1 MAKDKESNVVLNFK
15 MDGQV
20 QYAQTLKEINGV
32 INTAGKEYNN
42 HVSAMGKD
50 ANATEKLRAEKK
62 KLEIQLEGAEKRSK
76 LLREEYER
84 SVKETGE
91 YSNESK
97 KLYNQLQQSET
108 GENKLRDALDQT
120 NEAIKEQGDLSVE
133 TAKKLEKIEEAGEK
147 VTNVGKGMTMGVTA
161 PILAIGAASLAAFGE
176 VDEALDTIIKK
187 TGATGEVADSL
198 SESFK
203 NVGKG
208 THLELQTVGE
218 AIGEVN
224 TQFGFMGEELEEATD
239 YMLKFADINDTDVSQ
254 SAINSR
260 KAIEAYEMSYDDL
273 NVVLDATT
281 QVAQDTGQSVDDLFD
296 KAIKGAPQIK
306 ALGLTFEDGVE
317 MIGKFEQSGVEST
330 KALSYMSKA
339 SVVFAKDGKTLTDGL
354 SELQTNMQNASS
366 DTEALTMASEVF
378 GTKGASVMFD
388 AIQRGSLDLTEL
400 GEVAKNSGGAVG
412 TTFESTLD
420 PIDKAQLAMNNAK
433 IAMAEV
439 GDTVQIALEPMLVKV
454 TEALQ
459 KLGDWW
465 SSLTPEMQ
473 QFIVKTSLVAA
484 AIGPLLV
491 VVGTLMGSVTKLY
504 KGVQTFVKIWQG
516 MQLLL
521 AANPFI
527 LIVAAVIGLIAI
539 FVLAYKK
546 IEWFRNGV
554 NTFFGGIKDF
564 GVNSFKF
571 LGGYISGIFDGIVQN
586 FKNFYDSGKRIFTG
600 LIDFITGVFTGNWSK
615 AWSGIIDIFGGIF
628 DGIGSMVKAPLNFMI
643 GLING
648 FLRGLSKIKIPDW
661 VPGVGGKGFSI
672 SEIPLLAKGG
682 SFLNGQAIVGEAG
695 PELVSSTNG
704 RTKVTPLSNDEKN
717 KGISGATRNRESVTI
732 NNHFGQINTNSPSEL
747 AKLDRRMKRSA
758 DMGLIGNGG
767 VPG

>member
-339 SVVFAKDGKTLTDGL
+339 SVVFAKDGKTLSDGL

-473 QFIVKTSLVAA
+473 QFIVKASLVAA

-564 GVNSFKF
+564 GVNAFKF

>member
-473 QFIVKTSLVAA
+473 QFIVKASLVAA

-564 GVNSFKF
+564 GVNAFKF

-628 DGIGSMVKAPLNFMI
+628 DGIGSMVKVPLNFMI

>member
-224 TQFGFMGEELEEATD
+224 TQFGFMDEELEEATD

-473 QFIVKTSLVAA
+473 QFIVKASLVAA

-564 GVNSFKF
+564 GVNAFKF

>member
-366 DTEALTMASEVF
+366 DTEALTMASEIF

-400 GEVAKNSGGAVG
+400 GEVAKNSGGSVG

-473 QFIVKTSLVAA
+473 QFIVKASLVAA

-564 GVNSFKF
+564 GVNAFKF

-767 VPG
+767 VPV

>member
-1 MAKDKESNVVLNFK
+1 

-473 QFIVKTSLVAA
+473 QFIVKASLVAA

-564 GVNSFKF
+564 GVNAFKF

-628 DGIGSMVKAPLNFMI
+628 DGIGSMVKVPLNFMI

>member
-378 GTKGASVMFD
+378 GTKGAAVMFD

-473 QFIVKTSLVAA
+473 QFIVKASLVAA

-504 KGVQTFVKIWQG
+504 KGVQTFIKIWQG

-564 GVNSFKF
+564 GVNAFKF

-586 FKNFYDSGKRIFTG
+586 FKNFYESGKRIFTG

-767 VPG
+767 VPV

>member
-473 QFIVKTSLVAA
+473 QFIVKASLVAA

-564 GVNSFKF
+564 GVNAFKF